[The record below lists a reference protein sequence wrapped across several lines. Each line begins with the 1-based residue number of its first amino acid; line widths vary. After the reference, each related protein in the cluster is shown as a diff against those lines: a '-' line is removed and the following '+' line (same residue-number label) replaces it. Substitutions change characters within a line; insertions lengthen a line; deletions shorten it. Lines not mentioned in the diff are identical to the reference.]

1 MDPDGEEHENENNC
15 AILLSQDDNQL
26 GGDDQLVAD
35 ELPMPED
42 IAENSLET
50 ALIPT
55 LPTIQTTSTSQRPDD
70 NMDVIEVEEVHNPI
84 CQQHCA
90 VIKAA
95 LKKHFSYA
103 YSNGQIQWPK
113 PFTSYQKQ
121 HMPLI
126 KVSNYFLILIL

>member
-1 MDPDGEEHENENNC
+1 MLKYKINDKTNLRVSYFKSLARPNYYE
-15 AILLSQDDNQL
+15 
-26 GGDDQLVAD
+26 LV
-35 ELPMPED
+35 PYV
-42 IAENSLET
+42 
-50 ALIPT
+50 IPS
-55 LPTIQTTSTSQRPDD
+55 QTTSTSQRPDD